1 MDVRQYVT
9 YIFVVY
15 LYYSYQYS
23 FMLLSVSI
31 SLQIPA
37 TYFNKANAKNTQLY
51 KYNNTNEVFY
61 IKIPSSWTDIFP
73 ISSKYADILL
83 EKLCSYIWRLLYVSK
98 QGAHYFYKLLV
109 KMMEE
114 LEFSVTQFNKVVF
127 YDFSKTVPSKFKVRS
142 KGKKRQK
149 NFK

>member
-1 MDVRQYVT
+1 METWSWHFKLQEN
-9 YIFVVY
+9 
-15 LYYSYQYS
+15 
-23 FMLLSVSI
+23 LSSI
-31 SLQIPA
+31 DKIHLS
-37 TYFNKANAKNTQLY
+37 FNKANAKNTQLY

-83 EKLCSYIWRLLYVSK
+83 EKLCSYIWKLLYVSK

-114 LEFSVTQFNKVVF
+114 LEFSVT
-127 YDFSKTVPSKFKVRS
+127 
-142 KGKKRQK
+142 
-149 NFK
+149 